1 MELKSNRTYTKLIDY
16 VFWITFIVFTNPGAI
31 LSAFGEDSSDGGIN
45 ITDVL
50 IVILFGC
57 YVLLP
62 RKNNFVNDKTY
73 SKTLKYLLIFLLYY
87 LIVFGFFVP
96 VLKDN
101 PNYTPFTTFIKIR
114 HGIINVVLV
123 FVVYEFFLRSSAIFF
138 KYFLYSSIVV
148 IVLFLF
154 SALIGVEL
162 LPVKTMDRSFVETQ
176 RLLMENYGLM
186 PLLIP
191 MGAVAFIF
199 KFDIKYKK
207 IILISFVLM
216 FITWLLSLIRRNI
229 FGTFLYFILALM
241 INNFIQHKAIFSLKK
256 FIKISIYSV
265 ILIFFIQLTFP
276 KYLEAGI
283 IAGQETINVIKYG
296 KTTSGRKDARLGLGK
311 DFMQELIRENFIF
324 GTGFDNRWR
333 TSEGDKAGYEAS
345 DYPLLSAIAMSGIVG
360 LLFFLPIYIVLLKT
374 LIYDIKYL
382 RRTQLNLQSIESYFF
397 ILFIVYFI
405 FDFIQYMNWFLPLS
419 LFSHSGHKS
428 WFVFLAMYLASRK
441 LFYYKENSKKS
452 KLVFSQA

>member
-1 MELKSNRTYTKLIDY
+1 MELKSSQTHTKLVDY
-16 VFWITFIVFTNPGAI
+16 VFWITLIVFTNPGAI

-45 ITDVL
+45 ITDLL
-50 IVILFGC
+50 IVILFAC

-62 RKNNFVNDKTY
+62 RKTNFVDDKRY
-73 SKTLKYLLIFLLYY
+73 SKAIKYLIIFLAYY
-87 LIVFGFFVP
+87 LVVFGFFVP

-101 PNYTPFTTFIKIR
+101 PSYTPLATFIKIR
-114 HGIINVVLV
+114 HGIINIVLV
-123 FVVYEFFLRSSAIFF
+123 FVVYEFFLRSSAIFI
-138 KYFLYSSIVV
+138 KYFLYSSILV

-154 SALIGVEL
+154 SALMGVEL
-162 LPVKTMDRSFVETQ
+162 LPVRIMNRSFVETE

-191 MGAVAFIF
+191 MGAVVFIF

-241 INNFIQHKAIFSLKK
+241 INNFIQHKSIFSLKK
-256 FIKISIYSV
+256 FIKITIYSV
-265 ILIFFIQLTFP
+265 VLIFFIQLTFP

-311 DFMQELIRENFIF
+311 DFMQELIKENFIF

-382 RRTQLNLQSIESYFF
+382 RQTKLNLQSFESYFF
-397 ILFIVYFI
+397 ILFIVYYI

-428 WFVFLAMYLASRK
+428 WYIFLAMYFASRK
-441 LFYYKENSKKS
+441 IFYSKEKPKKS
-452 KLVFSQA
+452 NLIYSQA